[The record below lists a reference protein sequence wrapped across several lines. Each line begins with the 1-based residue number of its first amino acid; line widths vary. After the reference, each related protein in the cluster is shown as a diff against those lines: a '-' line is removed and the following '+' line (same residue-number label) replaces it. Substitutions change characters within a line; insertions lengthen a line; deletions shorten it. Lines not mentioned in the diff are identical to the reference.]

1 MAKPKTRLRRV
12 RTTPAPNSTPA
23 PPPDLGKAL
32 TRMTWPKGQV
42 IHRIHLDLY
51 RPAQFNP
58 GAKGNAR
65 FSPIRDATGSSIPT
79 LYGGVTFECAAM
91 ETVFH
96 DVPFA
101 VGLKTYDKAK
111 LIGQVSS
118 QVIPTRDLV
127 LADLSSTALRK
138 LGVER
143 GQLIDTEKDRYPQTR
158 VWAEA
163 IYAQCPD
170 VDGLCWVS
178 RQDDRSRALVLFGDR
193 VQSTELAPD
202 GSSITIVRDPAFYTS
217 LLELADRIGV
227 QIVDGKI

>member
-1 MAKPKTRLRRV
+1 MAKPKTSLRRV
-12 RTTPAPNSTPA
+12 PKTPASNSTPA
-23 PPPDLGKAL
+23 PPPDLGKAV
-32 TRMTWPKGQV
+32 TRITWPKGQV
-42 IHRIHLDLY
+42 IRRVHLDLY
-51 RPAQFNP
+51 HAAQFNP
-58 GAKGNAR
+58 GIGGNAR
-65 FSPIRDATGSSIPT
+65 FSPIKDATGSSIPT

-111 LIGQVSS
+111 LIGQISS
-118 QVIPTRDLV
+118 QVLPTRDLV

-138 LGVER
+138 LGVGR
-143 GQLIDTEKDRYPQTR
+143 SQLIDTEKDRYPQTR

-163 IYAQCPD
+163 IHARCPD

-178 RQDDRSRALVLFGDR
+178 RQDDRARALVLFGDR
-193 VQSTELAPD
+193 VQSTDLAPN
-202 GSSITIVRDPAFYTS
+202 GSSITIASDPAVYTS

-227 QIVDGKI
+227 KIIGGTI

>member
-1 MAKPKTRLRRV
+1 
-12 RTTPAPNSTPA
+12 
-23 PPPDLGKAL
+23 
-32 TRMTWPKGQV
+32 MTWPKGRV
-42 IHRIHLDLY
+42 LHRVHLDLY
-51 RPAQFNP
+51 DAAEFNP
-58 GAKGNAR
+58 GVRGNAR
-65 FSPIRDATGSSIPT
+65 FSPIKDAAGASIPT

-96 DVPFA
+96 DVPSA

-118 QVIPTRDLV
+118 RAIPTRDLL

-163 IYAQCPD
+163 IHVQCPD
-170 VDGLCWVS
+170 VHGLCWVS
-178 RQDDRSRALVLFGDR
+178 RQDDRSRAVVLFGDR
-193 VQSTELAPD
+193 VRSADLAPD
-202 GSSITIVRDPAFYTS
+202 GSSVAILSDPAVYTS

-227 QIVDGKI
+227 RIVDGTA